1 MENATTVSDEGRLA
15 DNILLFCR
23 TLRHAGLA
31 IGPGRVIEAGNAVLR
46 TGIGRR
52 DDFYY
57 ALRAVLVNDPAQLR
71 LFDQAFH
78 VYFRNPRLLERMMG
92 LLLPTI
98 ERESGNGKSEPAI
111 RRLLESMT
119 KNESIDND
127 EVVIEIDQSASYSRR
142 ELLRHKDFEQM
153 SLQEQS
159 EAKQLLKEEIAVIK
173 DVPTRR
179 FRPQPFGHRYD
190 LRRSMQLMLR
200 NNGQLIE
207 LAKKK
212 RRLRPPTLVLICDIS
227 GSMSKYSRIF
237 LHFAHALSSRRQSVH
252 SFVFG
257 TRLTNISHR
266 LVDKDVD
273 RALAQVSEEVQDWD
287 GGTRIADCLER
298 FNVDWGRRVL
308 AGRSVVILLSDG
320 LERDSASDLEFQM
333 QRLHRTC
340 DQLIWMNPM
349 LRYKRFEA
357 KAMGI
362 RTMLPHVDL
371 FLPAHNLE
379 SLAQMGQLLREGYV
393 RPARVSQ

>member
-1 MENATTVSDEGRLA
+1 MENSVASEHEGRLA

-23 TLRHAGLA
+23 TLRHAGLP
-31 IGPGRVIEAGNAVLR
+31 IGPGRVIEAGSAVLQS
-46 TGIGRR
+46 GIERR

-57 ALRAVLVNDPAQLR
+57 ALRSVLVSDPTQFR

-78 VYFRNPRLLERMMG
+78 IYFRNPRLLERMIG
-92 LLLPTI
+92 LLLPSI
-98 ERESGNGKSEPAI
+98 ERAAEDGKTDAAV
-111 RRLLESMT
+111 RRLMESL
-119 KNESIDND
+119 SPGDDIDD
-127 EVVIEIDQSASYSRR
+127 QETLLEIDRSASYSRR
-142 ELLRHKDFEQM
+142 EMLRHKDFEQM

-159 EAKQLLKEEIAVIK
+159 EAKQLLREEIGVIK

-179 FRPQPFGHRYD
+179 FRPHPFGHRYD

-212 RRLRPPTLVLICDIS
+212 RRLRPPSLILICDIS
-227 GSMSKYSRIF
+227 GSMSNYSRIF
-237 LHFAHALSSRRQSVH
+237 LHFAHALSTHRQSVH

-266 LVDKDVD
+266 LADRDVD
-273 RALAQVSEEVQDWD
+273 RAMTQVSDEVQDWD
-287 GGTRIADCLER
+287 GGTRIADSLER

-320 LERDSASDLEFQM
+320 LERDSGTDLAFQM
-333 QRLHRTC
+333 QRLQRTC
-340 DQLIWMNPM
+340 DRLIWMNPM
-349 LRYKRFEA
+349 LRYDKFEA
-357 KAMGI
+357 RAMGI

-379 SLAQMGQLLREGYV
+379 SLTELGRILRQDGTKTDQ
-393 RPARVSQ
+393 VSG

>member
-1 MENATTVSDEGRLA
+1 MKDSVASEHESRLA

-23 TLRHAGLA
+23 TLRHAGLP
-31 IGPGRVIEAGNAVLR
+31 IGPGRIIEAGSAVLR
-46 TGIGRR
+46 SGIERR

-57 ALRAVLVNDPAQLR
+57 ALRAVLVSDPAQFR

-78 VYFRNPRLLERMMG
+78 IYFRNPRLLERMMG

-98 ERESGNGKSEPAI
+98 ERVSEGGDTDLAV
-111 RRLLESMT
+111 RRLMESLT
-119 KNESIDND
+119 ADEASDDND
-127 EVVIEIDQSASYSRR
+127 TIIEIDRSASYSRR

-159 EAKQLLKEEIAVIK
+159 EAKQLLREEINLIK
-173 DVPTRR
+173 GVPTRR
-179 FRPQPFGHRYD
+179 FRPHPFGHRYD

-212 RRLRPPTLVLICDIS
+212 RRLRPPALVLICDIS
-227 GSMSKYSRIF
+227 GSMSSYSRIF
-237 LHFAHALSSRRQSVH
+237 LHFAHALSSRRLSVH

-257 TRLTNISHR
+257 TRLTNISRR
-266 LVDKDVD
+266 LMDKDVD
-273 RALAQVSEEVQDWD
+273 RALAQVSDEVQDWD

-308 AGRSVVILLSDG
+308 SGHSVVILLSDG
-320 LERDSASDLEFQM
+320 LERDSHSDLEFQM

-340 DQLIWMNPM
+340 DQMIWMNPM
-349 LRYKRFEA
+349 LRYEHFEA

-371 FLPAHNLE
+371 FLPAHNLDG
-379 SLAQMGQLLREGYV
+379 LAQLGRILRQDGAQPGQALM
-393 RPARVSQ
+393 

>member
-1 MENATTVSDEGRLA
+1 MAVLNEGRLA

-23 TLRHAGLA
+23 TLRQAGLA
-31 IGPGRVIEAGNAVLR
+31 IGSGQVIEAGNAVLR
-46 TGIGRR
+46 TGIERR

-57 ALRAVLVNDPAQLR
+57 ALRTVLVNDPAQFR

-78 VYFRNPRLLERMMG
+78 IYFRNPRLLERMMD

-98 ERESGNGKSEPAI
+98 ERVSENGKTDVAI
-111 RRLLESMT
+111 RRLMETLT
-119 KNESIDND
+119 GNESIDD
-127 EVVIEIDQSASYSRR
+127 DDTIIEIDQSASYSRR

-159 EAKQLLKEEIAVIK
+159 AAKKLLREEISVIK
-173 DVPTRR
+173 DVATRR
-179 FRPQPFGHRYD
+179 FRPHRFGHRYD

-227 GSMSKYSRIF
+227 GSMSGYSRIF
-237 LHFAHALSSRRQSVH
+237 LHFAHALSSRRQTVH

-273 RALAQVSEEVQDWD
+273 RALAQVAEEVQDWD

-308 AGRSVVILLSDG
+308 AGHAVVILLSDG
-320 LERDSASDLEFQM
+320 LERDSEANLEFQM
-333 QRLHRTC
+333 QRLQRTC
-340 DQLIWMNPM
+340 DHLIWVNPM
-349 LRYKRFEA
+349 LRYERFEA

-362 RTMLPHVDL
+362 RTMLPHVDT

-379 SLAQMGQLLREGYV
+379 SLAQLGQILREGDV
-393 RPARVSQ
+393 QARRASM

>member
-1 MENATTVSDEGRLA
+1 MEYEGRLA

-23 TLRHAGLA
+23 TLRNAGLA
-31 IGPGRVIEAGNAVLR
+31 VGPGQVIEAGTAVLQ
-46 TGIGRR
+46 TGIERR

-57 ALRAVLVNDPAQLR
+57 ALRAVLVNDPTQFR
-71 LFDQAFH
+71 IFDQAFH
-78 VYFRNPRLLERMMG
+78 IYFRNPRLLERMIG
-92 LLLPTI
+92 ILLPTI
-98 ERESGNGKSEPAI
+98 SHDTEGSDREATV
-111 RRLLESMT
+111 RRLMESLST
-119 KNESIDND
+119 KGTVDENET
-127 EVVIEIDQSASYSRR
+127 VIEIDRTASYSRR
-142 ELLRHKDFEQM
+142 EILRRKDFEQM
-153 SLQEQS
+153 SLREQS
-159 EAKQLLKEEIAVIK
+159 EVKELLREEFDIIK

-179 FRPQPFGHRYD
+179 FRPHPFGHRYD
-190 LRRSMQLMLR
+190 LRRSMQLMMR

-227 GSMSKYSRIF
+227 GSMGGYSRIF
-237 LHFAHALSSRRQSVH
+237 LHFAHALSSHRRAVH

-266 LVDKDVD
+266 LIDRDVD
-273 RALAQVSEEVQDWD
+273 RALAQVAHDVQDWD

-320 LERDSASDLEFQM
+320 LERDSESNLEFQM

-340 DQLIWMNPM
+340 DQLIWLNPM
-349 LRYKRFEA
+349 LRYEFFEA

-362 RTMLPHVDL
+362 KAMLPHVDL
-371 FLPAHNLE
+371 FLPAHNFN
-379 SLAQMGQLLREGYV
+379 SLVELGQILRQGGV
-393 RPARVSQ
+393 QAGRVAS